1 MDLTALSRTVVID
14 RLLVL
19 EGEAQ
24 HLAALAAVADACA
37 HVARERADA
46 AQRTLS
52 EVKVFIALLP
62 DDAALELRAPRPDA
76 ADPAARLGVRA
87 ILPAPKSNRGVGA
100 CQTLNSS
107 LAIGSSLRVWLRAK
121 SALERVLLKKR
132 QARPSLETAA
142 RQRAFRAATSSG
154 PVAPPLAVTNDPA
167 TLHQDMRKRIA
178 ALEETIAKLPTAPEG
193 LLNDSEIDEAKNE
206 IATLKT
212 LPPVP
217 AKFPTEAAGAQS
229 RLAKFGEM
237 VLQRL
242 AADEA
247 GRAITAASKA
257 LWAQYGDQLIAL
269 ARSIGDWIASLPPP
283 P

>member
-1 MDLTALSRTVVID
+1 MVKGKKRA
-14 RLLVL
+14 
-19 EGEAQ
+19 GKG
-24 HLAALAAVADACA
+24 AAKKASG
-37 HVARERADA
+37 
-46 AQRTLS
+46 TS
-52 EVKVFIALLP
+52 K
-62 DDAALELRAPRPDA
+62 PRKR
-76 ADPAARLGVRA
+76 AAR
-87 ILPAPKSNRGVGA
+87 
-100 CQTLNSS
+100 
-107 LAIGSSLRVWLRAK
+107 K
-121 SALERVLLKKR
+121 SAAKPGIGHNQPPEPPVPPPPDIRSW
-132 QARPSLETAA
+132 QAQDDGGAAIARWTAA

-167 TLHQDMRKRIA
+167 TLHQEMRKRIA
-178 ALEETIAKLPTAPEG
+178 ALEETIAKLPTASDG
-193 LLNDSEIDEAKNE
+193 LLNDSEIDETKSE

-217 AKFPTEAAGAQS
+217 AAPPTEAAGAQS